1 MGMER
6 TDTIAAISTPH
17 GTGGIAII
25 KISGPDAS
33 RVLASCF
40 RPAKKGFPSLPK
52 DLSFG
57 KVLSKDGS
65 FVDEAVALYFEGP
78 RSYTGEDVA
87 EIQCHGGTAA
97 ARAVLAEAIC
107 SGARQARAG
116 EFTKRAFM
124 NGKMSLIKAEATLA
138 MIKARTEKARQ
149 MASGLLEGSSQ
160 RRAMDLKAE
169 ITEVLAGIEAGLDW
183 PDETADEQGTAAQI
197 SRLQGLEEEVNS
209 MIEEE
214 SRGRLLIDGIKVAII
229 GRPNMGKSSLLNRIL
244 GMERALVS
252 DIPGT
257 TRDTV
262 EETANVDGMPI
273 RFADTAGIGETDDP
287 LVKAGVQRAKKA
299 ALTSAVVVYVA
310 DYPAGLTAEDEEEI
324 SRLSGKPVVIVVNKT
339 DLKKSPQGRTIGN
352 DDDAYRIPGY
362 SVVEVSARTGEGIEE
377 LRKAIAEKALAIS
390 EFENGDSS
398 SSRWIACLGSCRAAL
413 IRARAA
419 LAAGSSGELACV
431 ELRDA
436 LYALGELTGD
446 VMTEDVMDVVF
457 EKFCVGK

>member
-1 MGMER
+1 MER
-6 TDTIAAISTPH
+6 TDTIAAISTPQ

-25 KISGPDAS
+25 KISGPDACRILS
-33 RVLASCF
+33 SCF
-40 RPAKKGFPSLPK
+40 RPAKRNFPSSPR

-57 KVLSKDGS
+57 KVQSGDGS

-78 RSYTGEDVA
+78 KSYTGEDVA

-97 ARAVLAEAIC
+97 ARAVLAEVISA
-107 SGARQARAG
+107 GARQARAG
-116 EFTKRAFM
+116 EFTRRAFI

-149 MASGLLEGSSQ
+149 MVSGMLEGSSQ
-160 RRAMDLKAE
+160 KRALDLKVG
-169 ITEVLAGIEAGLDW
+169 ITELLAGIEAGLDW
-183 PDETADEQGTAAQI
+183 PDETADDQGVAVQASQI
-197 SRLQGLEEEVNS
+197 LKLEEELDS

-214 SRGRLLIDGIKVAII
+214 SKGRLLIDGIKVAII

-262 EETANVDGMPI
+262 EETANIDGMPI
-273 RFADTAGIGETDDP
+273 RFADTAGIGETEDP

-299 ALTSAVVVYVA
+299 ALASAVVVYVA
-310 DYPAGLTAEDEEEI
+310 DYPAGITKEDESEI
-324 SRLSGKPVVIVVNKT
+324 SKLSDKPVVVVVNKT
-339 DLKKSPQGRTIGN
+339 DLKKASPARVQKQGEVVYG
-352 DDDAYRIPGY
+352 IPGY
-362 SVVEVSARTGEGIEE
+362 SIVEVSARTGEGMEA
-377 LRKAIAEKALAIS
+377 LKRAIAEKALAIS
-390 EFENGDSS
+390 EFEVEDGS
-398 SSRWIACLGSCRAAL
+398 SSRWIACFGSCRAAL
-413 IRARAA
+413 SRARAVLEA
-419 LAAGSSGELACV
+419 KSSAELACV

-457 EKFCVGK
+457 ERFCVGK